1 MTAIKWKCVY
11 PLLRQAVNDKL
22 IPVVVGKNITDQ
34 RCCYCKSCLIVA
46 VWYTFIQ
53 TVKSNKLG
61 SLSNDDGDVNENG
74 EKATSWFRLA
84 KTTTLHLHY
93 AFLCVS
99 LPSLHDCDGK
109 KPNFTFCGEREH
121 KTTTLYFC
129 PELRYSPLE
138 LTQGKIAN
146 IDKLNEME

>member
-11 PLLRQAVNDKL
+11 PLLRQAVNAKL
-22 IPVVVGKNITDQ
+22 IPVVVGKNITDRE

-61 SLSNDDGDVNENG
+61 SLSNDAGDVNENG

-84 KTTTLHLHY
+84 KQQLCTCITLSC
-93 AFLCVS
+93 AFLCRN
-99 LPSLHDCDGK
+99 C
-109 KPNFTFCGEREH
+109 
-121 KTTTLYFC
+121 TTVT
-129 PELRYSPLE
+129 
-138 LTQGKIAN
+138 
-146 IDKLNEME
+146 